1 MQSEPAGSAPASRA
15 WQDSFEARAYQSFLA
30 GLKTHWGGELYR
42 DVVARAKASGAK
54 TPEHIEQHMRS
65 DPAYRLY
72 GWLERRVQQFK
83 WTGRW
88 GFATLVDAQRPLL
101 QAHLDSVADDQ
112 SGKLQLDPTLDVP
125 DYVTATAT
133 HQQPGGLWQGAINA
147 YVLAWYTTGLSF
159 AGGDPDELVNWYAR
173 LIRERCAEAG
183 ITPRRIVDVGCTGG
197 RSTRAI
203 RRAIPTA
210 DLIGCDV
217 CDGPLRHGR
226 LRSIEEDCDVTL
238 AQWRAEALKLANA
251 SVDVLASHWLYH
263 EMPPAAIHRSIT
275 EARRVLRPGGLFV
288 AYDMVLIPGGAIGQ
302 WLQTGY
308 AARNN
313 EPFAHTLTTF
323 DFPSALRANGFVDI
337 QLELTSP
344 HARRQ
349 SVSADLPTRRIHP
362 MTFVSALVPRT

>member
-1 MQSEPAGSAPASRA
+1 MPSEGAAPPSRA
-15 WQDSFEARAYQSFLA
+15 WRDSFHARAYQAYLA

-42 DVVARAKASGAK
+42 DVVTQATASGAK
-54 TPEHIEQHMRS
+54 TPQQLEERMRGV
-65 DPAYRLY
+65 PAYRLY
-72 GWLERRVQQFK
+72 GWLERRIQQFK
-83 WTGRW
+83 WSGRW
-88 GFATLVDAQRPLL
+88 GFASLVDEQKAEL
-101 QAHLDSVADDQ
+101 QAHLDSVATDQ
-112 SGKLQLDPTLDVP
+112 SGRLQLDATLTLP
-125 DYVTATAT
+125 EYVTATAT
-133 HQQPGGLWQGAINA
+133 HQQPGGLWQDAINA

-159 AGGDPDELVNWYAR
+159 AGGDPNALVDWYAH
-173 LIRERCAEAG
+173 LIRERCSEAG
-183 ITPRRIVDVGCTGG
+183 IAPRRIVDVGCTGG

-203 RRAIPTA
+203 KRAIPTA
-210 DLIGCDV
+210 ELIGCDI
-217 CDGPLRHGR
+217 CAGPLRHGR
-226 LRSIEEDCDVTL
+226 LRTIEEDCDITL
-238 AQWRAEALKLANA
+238 AQWRAEALKLPDA

-263 EMPPAAIHRSIT
+263 EMPPAAIRQSIA

-288 AYDMVLIPGGAIGQ
+288 AYDMMLMPGGVIGQ

-323 DFPSALRANGFVDI
+323 DFPAALQANGFVDI

-349 SVSADLPTRRIHP
+349 PMSADLPARRVHP

>member
-1 MQSEPAGSAPASRA
+1 MQSEPVASAAPSRA
-15 WQDSFEARAYQSFLA
+15 WQDSFQARAYQGFLA

-42 DVVARAKASGAK
+42 DVVARATASGAK
-54 TPEHIEQHMRS
+54 TPEHIEQHMRP

-83 WTGRW
+83 WSGRW
-88 GFATLVDAQRPLL
+88 GFATLADAQRTAL
-101 QAHLDSVADDQ
+101 QAHLDSVAADH

-125 DYVTATAT
+125 DYVTTTET
-133 HQQPGGLWQGAINA
+133 HQQPGGLWRDAINA

-173 LIRERCAEAG
+173 LIRERCEEAG
-183 ITPRRIVDVGCTGG
+183 MTPRRIVDVGCTGG

-203 RRAIPTA
+203 KRAIPA
-210 DLIGCDV
+210 AALIGCDV

-226 LRSIEEDCDVTL
+226 LRSIEE
-238 AQWRAEALKLANA
+238 
-251 SVDVLASHWLYH
+251 
-263 EMPPAAIHRSIT
+263 
-275 EARRVLRPGGLFV
+275 
-288 AYDMVLIPGGAIGQ
+288 GGAMGQ

-323 DFPSALRANGFVDI
+323 DFPSALRSNGFVDI

-344 HARRQ
+344 DARRQ
-349 SVSADLPTRRIHP
+349 SVSADLPARRIHP